1 MPIIKSPVPDYTGQ
15 TGNVPF
21 VNGEGFTED
30 ANHIAWFADHGYEI
44 VTADAEPP
52 ADTEPPA
59 DAEPPEKPTKG
70 SKSGSKK

>member
-30 ANHIAWFADHGYEI
+30 ANHIAWFADHG
-44 VTADAEPP
+44 
-52 ADTEPPA
+52 
-59 DAEPPEKPTKG
+59 
-70 SKSGSKK
+70 

>member
-30 ANHIAWFADHGYEI
+30 ANHIAWFVEHGYEI
-44 VTADAEPP
+44 VTE
-52 ADTEPPA
+52 DT
-59 DAEPPEKPTKG
+59 EPPEKPTKG
-70 SKSGSKK
+70 SKGGSKKISTGE